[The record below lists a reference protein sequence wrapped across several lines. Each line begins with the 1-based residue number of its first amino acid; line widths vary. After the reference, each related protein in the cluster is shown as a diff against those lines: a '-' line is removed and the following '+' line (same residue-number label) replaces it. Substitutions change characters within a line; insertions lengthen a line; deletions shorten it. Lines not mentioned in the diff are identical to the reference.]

1 MSNAISVLCREIK
14 LNNNAKAKIVITLYR
29 LATLRRSRNPLA
41 KLVGLP
47 FVILNKMI
55 NEWFFSV
62 EIPWQTRIGKG
73 LRLYHAHCIVLNRDT
88 VLGENCILRHGVTI
102 GNASDNGASPVIGD
116 NVEFGANAIVI
127 GDISVGKG
135 AKIGAGTVVTKN
147 VGEGKIAIGGGF
159 RVIG

>member
-1 MSNAISVLCREIK
+1 MSNALSALCSEIK
-14 LNNNAKAKIVITLYR
+14 QNSNAKAKIVITLYR
-29 LATLRRSRNPLA
+29 LATLRRSRNPLI
-41 KLVGLP
+41 KLIGLL

-62 EIPWQTRIGKG
+62 ELPWQTRIGKG
-73 LRLYHAHCIVLNRDT
+73 LRIYHAHCIVLNRDT

-102 GNASDNGASPVIGD
+102 GNASDTGASPVIGD
-116 NVEFGANAIVI
+116 NVEFGASAIVI

-147 VGEGKIAIGGGF
+147 VGEGQIAIGGGF
-159 RVIG
+159 RLIG